1 MARARARRPAAA
13 GRADAPRTLLVSM
26 VAGAAAFLKSYFPTL
41 TMTQIKLVLTS
52 SSAKYIKELGQY
64 AKNAGVINLVS
75 AVNACKK
82 LEKKK

>member
-1 MARARARRPAAA
+1 MA
-13 GRADAPRTLLVSM
+13 APM

-41 TMTQIKLVLTS
+41 SMNQIKSVLIT
-52 SSAKYIKELGQY
+52 SSAKFTKELGKY
-64 AKNAGVINLVS
+64 AKTPGVINLVS